1 MGQIMGYVV
10 VLSLSLAVLLP
21 VILFS
26 QDKIIGNTQ
35 SVAEIAEQSNMRA
48 SQNLASTL
56 IQTDSSSTQIH
67 ISNIGLVD
75 VTVIAVLID
84 GISQQYTLQDQQ
96 HNTIDVIPPKQLAVL
111 DIQGMGDVA
120 QIISESGNLFEIN
133 I

>member
-1 MGQIMGYVV
+1 MGQIMGYVM

-48 SQNLASTL
+48 SQNIASTL

-96 HNTIDVIPPKQLAVL
+96 HNIIDVISPKQLAVL

-120 QIISESGNLFEIN
+120 QIISESGKLFEIN